1 MSFATMMVHVDA
13 ERDSEQRVQLALG
26 LADRFQATLI
36 GVAGLALRPA
46 FSGGPVVVYSEPTQ
60 ADLQNMKARLED
72 MGRKFCARASAS
84 ADRVADRARLPDE
97 LVAREARA
105 SDLVIVGS
113 RHLDCNRRD
122 RVDPGVILLR
132 AGRPVL
138 VGPDIIAPLQ
148 LRRVVVAWKDARE
161 CRRAVRDAL
170 PLLQE
175 AKEVL
180 LVEIGESESKAR
192 AKSALADVATYLVR
206 HRVIVADQIW
216 RQAHGPVASELSI
229 SCATRAPTDRR
240 RRLWQVDWVNG
251 SSAASPT
258 SFWRRAVSAACCLI
272 DAGRPGVGL
281 ALFNVISSSTNT
293 SAARR
298 SGGRMITRRR
308 LLSSAGR
315 GRPVPAIACWG
326 SQQAQKRA
334 ESAAAQVCRPAAST
348 ASTLQPTGQV
358 DGDPLYEIAAR
369 SFRQQLHRDLP
380 ATPLGLCRRV
390 SGRRRRSARTA
401 DLRSLAQRA
410 ADPDSSFRRRSTPI
424 CMGPIRAS
432 RRPRS

>member
-60 ADLQNMKARLED
+60 VDLQNMKARLED
-72 MGRKFCARASAS
+72 MGRKFCAQGECLKQIEWRSALE
-84 ADRVADRARLPDE
+84 LPDE

-113 RHLDCNRRD
+113 RHLDGNRRD
-122 RVDPGVILLR
+122 LVDPGVILLR

-138 VGPDIIAPLQ
+138 VVPDIIAPLQ
-148 LRRVVVAWKDARE
+148 LRRVVVAWKDTRE

-192 AKSALADVATYLVR
+192 AKTALADVATYLVR

-216 RQAHGPVASELSI
+216 RQAHGPAASELL
-229 SCATRAPTDRR
+229 D
-240 RRLWQVDWVNG
+240 LV
-251 SSAASPT
+251 
-258 SFWRRAVSAACCLI
+258 
-272 DAGRPGVGL
+272 
-281 ALFNVISSSTNT
+281 
-293 SAARR
+293 
-298 SGGRMITRRR
+298 
-308 LLSSAGR
+308 
-315 GRPVPAIACWG
+315 
-326 SQQAQKRA
+326 
-334 ESAAAQVCRPAAST
+334 
-348 ASTLQPTGQV
+348 
-358 DGDPLYEIAAR
+358 
-369 SFRQQLHRDLP
+369 RDE
-380 ATPLGLCRRV
+380 G
-390 SGRRRRSARTA
+390 A
-401 DLRSLAQRA
+401 DLIVAGGYGHSRLGEWIFGGVTHELLA
-410 ADPDSSFRRRSTPI
+410 SSRVC
-424 CMGPIRAS
+424 CMLS
-432 RRPRS
+432 H